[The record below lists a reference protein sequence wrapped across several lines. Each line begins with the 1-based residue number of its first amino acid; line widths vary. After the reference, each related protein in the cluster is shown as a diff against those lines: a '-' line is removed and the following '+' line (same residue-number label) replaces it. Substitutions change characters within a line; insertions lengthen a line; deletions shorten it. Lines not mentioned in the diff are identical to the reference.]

1 MSRQI
6 RNDHRW
12 NDEEVAYQEARN
24 RHQAISQNRE
34 QFPDE
39 KPAEKP
45 TPSLNLSQE
54 VFEAVRAMSGED
66 VRKTLA
72 QRGLPTEGEDKDV
85 KSRLALDLQR
95 EKDAQG

>member
-24 RHQAISQNRE
+24 RHQAIAQNRE
-34 QFPDE
+34 QFE
-39 KPAEKP
+39 KPSEKP

-54 VFEAVRAMSGED
+54 VFEVVRAMSGED
-66 VRKTLA
+66 VRKALA
-72 QRGLPTEGEDKDV
+72 QRGLSTEGEDKDV

-95 EKDAQG
+95 EKDSQG